1 MHEYEHCIKWA
12 HAHFL
17 QLSDEQIRNLSCPM
31 LQLKP
36 IRMNLTMVM
45 LKHQKQEKQKKW
57 NSTFWF
63 SIYMS
68 NVVEHQVPWGK
79 LNAWLYSWK
88 QKQNWKQLI
97 GKSFTP
103 SKKDFGNWKCLM
115 SSCDICL
122 FVRRLFR
129 RFGNEPLVHAF
140 VSLHH
145 LHWCH
150 IIYMFNHWGYSKKQN
165 YKLIHEKARWKNIIP
180 VCPSPFSKWWW

>member
-17 QLSDEQIRNLSCPM
+17 QLSNEQIRNLSCPM
-31 LQLKP
+31 LQLSQYEWISQWWCWNTKN
-36 IRMNLTMVM
+36 RT
-45 LKHQKQEKQKKW
+45 KKR

-68 NVVEHQVPWGK
+68 NVVEHQVPWGR

-88 QKQNWKQLI
+88 QKQNCKQLI

-103 SKKDFGNWKCLM
+103 SKKDFGNWRSLM

-129 RFGNEPLVHAF
+129 WFGNEPLVHAF
-140 VSLHH
+140 ASLHH
-145 LHWCH
+145 LHWC
-150 IIYMFNHWGYSKKQN
+150 IISFTCSIIGVNQKNKIINSYMR
-165 YKLIHEKARWKNIIP
+165 KLDGKT
-180 VCPSPFSKWWW
+180 

>member
-17 QLSDEQIRNLSCPM
+17 QLSNEQIRNLSCPM

-45 LKHQKQEKQKKW
+45 LKHQKQEKKW

-68 NVVEHQVPWGK
+68 NVVEHQVPWGR

-88 QKQNWKQLI
+88 QKKNCKQLI

-103 SKKDFGNWKCLM
+103 SKKDFGNWRSLM

-129 RFGNEPLVHAF
+129 WFGNEPLVHAF
-140 VSLHH
+140 ASLYH
-145 LHWCH
+145 LHWCISFTCS
-150 IIYMFNHWGYSKKQN
+150 IIGVNKKNKIINSYMR
-165 YKLIHEKARWKNIIP
+165 KLDGKT
-180 VCPSPFSKWWW
+180 